1 MCANE
6 YSEKWIHLT
15 EHTADKDLVSI
26 PSGVN
31 RDNFILID
39 FNFNWISGTF
49 TIDCIYKYN
58 TYTDIWSKIDG
69 CNDMQDISSFTAA
82 LDVKKQILYLVH
94 NDSVRE
100 IQLNDINITNHTQNN

>member
-15 EHTADKDLVSI
+15 EHTADNFVSI
-26 PSGVN
+26 PSGAN

-49 TIDCIYKYN
+49 TINCIYKYN
-58 TYTDIWSKIDG
+58 TDTDKWSKIDG
-69 CNDMQDISSFTAA
+69 SSDIGDIPQFSAT